1 MGGKVLALSGGGF
14 RGLYTVRVLRR
25 LEERIGR
32 PLSEHFDLI
41 TGTSIGGII
50 ALGIASGIPLKEIED
65 TFVKNG
71 NRIFPNPVKP
81 PHSHTKSKTL
91 RLIKRV
97 LRGTRAF
104 LKPIHK
110 ADGLEAVLVEIFGDR
125 RMRDLKHAN
134 VAITAANLSTGSPK
148 MFKTPHHEE
157 ISQDAN
163 VRVVDVALATSAAP
177 VFFPIHEV
185 SDTNT
190 FFADGA
196 LMGNSPGLF
205 GWLEAKTRLNVP
217 ENEISVL
224 SVGTLAG
231 KPSISSSTK
240 PDQGAFYWLNPVQPR
255 LMTFLMSQQEHLT
268 NYMLRLLL
276 KDRYHLIDGTA
287 SDEAAGDISLDDAS
301 SAAVKTLTSHAE
313 KHFAEFTGTDYFR
326 NHFPL
331 AGDDQ

>member
-1 MGGKVLALSGGGF
+1 
-14 RGLYTVRVLRR
+14 
-25 LEERIGR
+25 
-32 PLSEHFDLI
+32 
-41 TGTSIGGII
+41 
-50 ALGIASGIPLKEIED
+50 
-65 TFVKNG
+65 
-71 NRIFPNPVKP
+71 
-81 PHSHTKSKTL
+81 
-91 RLIKRV
+91 
-97 LRGTRAF
+97 
-104 LKPIHK
+104 
-110 ADGLEAVLVEIFGDR
+110 
-125 RMRDLKHAN
+125 
-134 VAITAANLSTGSPK
+134 
-148 MFKTPHHEE
+148 
-157 ISQDAN
+157 
-163 VRVVDVALATSAAP
+163 
-177 VFFPIHEV
+177 
-185 SDTNT
+185 
-190 FFADGA
+190 
-196 LMGNSPGLF
+196 MGNSPGLF